1 MNGQDQDSSVRLD
14 KWLWA
19 ARFFKTRSLAQDN
32 IELGRVRLNGQRVK
46 SSKEVK
52 IGDMLEIN
60 RGQERMTVE
69 VKGISA
75 KRGGAPEAQKLYM
88 ETEESREIRERIQ
101 NYNKAFPVDHS
112 IRGRPTKREG
122 RKLREFMDELSYND
136 NGKFFHDQ

>member
-1 MNGQDQDSSVRLD
+1 MSDQDSGLSVRLD

-32 IELGRVRLNGQRVK
+32 IELGRVRMNGQRVK

-60 RGQERMTVE
+60 RGQERMIVE
-69 VKGISA
+69 VRGISA

-101 NYNKAFPVDHS
+101 SYNKAFPVDHS

-136 NGKFFHDQ
+136 NGKFLHDQ

>member
-1 MNGQDQDSSVRLD
+1 MNDQNIDSSVRLD

-19 ARFFKTRSLAQDN
+19 ARFFKTRSLSQDN
-32 IELGRVRLNGQRVK
+32 IELGRVRMNGQRVK
-46 SSKEVK
+46 ASKEVK
-52 IGDMLEIN
+52 IGDTLEIN
-60 RGQERMTVE
+60 RGQERLIVV

-88 ETEESREIRERIQ
+88 ETEESRENRERIQ
-101 NYNKAFPVDHS
+101 SFNKAFPIDHS

-136 NGKFFHDQ
+136 TGKFFHDQ

>member
-1 MNGQDQDSSVRLD
+1 MNDQNSESSVRLD

-19 ARFFKTRSLAQDN
+19 ARFFKTRSLSQDN
-32 IELGRVRLNGQRVK
+32 IELGRVRMNGQRVK
-46 SSKEVK
+46 ASKEVK
-52 IGDMLEIN
+52 IGDTLEII
-60 RGQERMTVE
+60 RGQERFIVV

-88 ETEESREIRERIQ
+88 ETEESRESRERIQ
-101 NYNKAFPVDHS
+101 NYNKAFPIDHS

-122 RKLREFMDELSYND
+122 RKLREFMDELSYHD